1 MIPSISLISQIVSH
15 LPETPARFPF
25 GQHLQLL
32 LYLIVGKLYH
42 LVSVGRSADIQ
53 QITSFSFAKIVFY
66 NGVLC

>member
-32 LYLIVGKLYH
+32 LYLIVGKLYR